1 MPVRARELRHE
12 YYISRLLRHFDSPL
26 GRQDRLTYAAGLM
39 VPEDREQ
46 QNDRQRYAQQ
56 PQQCA
61 SSKAHASLLQWS
73 VPRFQRVRPAHS
85 SSPGTVFEAVV

>member
-1 MPVRARELRHE
+1 MRSAHAS
-12 YYISRLLRHFDSPL
+12 YGMNITSAGCSGHFDSPF

-61 SSKAHASLLQWS
+61 SSKAHGSLL
-73 VPRFQRVRPAHS
+73 H
-85 SSPGTVFEAVV
+85 